1 MGVIEKFRKAVNNMA
16 MERVQKIDIHV
27 HTILER
33 RVPKLTGDHYT
44 LPEELMIFYRMLG
57 VEKGVILPGAAP
69 EHMTESRPSWEAQQ
83 IAEKYPQS
91 FYWFCNLDPRMGN
104 NSPDTDFS
112 HFLNYYKGLGAKG
125 VGELTSNLYF
135 DDPMV
140 LNLFKHCEAC
150 DMPVTF
156 HFGFKGNDYGLID
169 ELGLPRLEK
178 VLKMFPKLTFLAH
191 SQKFWSEIGGDVTE
205 ETRNGYPAGKVAP
218 GGRVIELMRKYPN
231 LCGDLSAGSGY
242 NAVSRDPE
250 FGYAFMEEFQDRLF
264 YGTDI
269 CSAENITNNML
280 KLSAF
285 LDEAMETGKISY
297 AAYKKISRE
306 NALKL
311 LEK

>member
-1 MGVIEKFRKAVNNMA
+1 

-27 HTILER
+27 HQVLEKGMPR
-33 RVPKLTGDHYT
+33 FTGDT
-44 LPEELMIFYRMLG
+44 FTTPEELLIFYKLLG
-57 VEKGVILPGAAP
+57 VEKGVVLPGVSP
-69 EHMTESRPSWEAQQ
+69 EGTFDCHDNKESYQ
-83 IAEKYPQS
+83 IVRKYPQY

-125 VGELTSNLYF
+125 VGELTANMYF

-156 HFGFKGNDYGLID
+156 HIGFKGNDYGLID
-169 ELGLPRLEK
+169 DLGLPRLEK
-178 VLKMFPKLTFLAH
+178 VLNMFPKLKFLGH
-191 SQKFWSEIGGDVTE
+191 SQKFWSEISGDVTE
-205 ETRNGYPAGKVAP
+205 QNRGENKPGKVTP
-218 GGRVIELMRKYPN
+218 GGRVVELMRKYPN
-231 LCGDLSAGSGY
+231 LCGDLSASSGY

-250 FGYAFMEEFQDRLF
+250 FGYAFMEEFQDRLY

-269 CSAENITNNML
+269 CSPVNITWDML

-285 LDEAMETGKISY
+285 LDEAMEKGKISY
-297 AAYKKISRE
+297 AAYKKISRT
-306 NALKL
+306 NALAL
-311 LEK
+311 LER